1 VQVGEGGLVVCGW
14 SESGKTETALALAE
28 AGARFIS
35 DKWTIIDSSA
45 RVHAFPIA
53 VGIRDWVLEYLPR
66 LRAHVRQADRARL
79 RVART
84 ARAALPL
91 AARATASPRGA
102 ALESQLNRALAL
114 AGRLSLRQSEVAA
127 VYGSA
132 RDPFAGP
139 RLTTLALLTTVPG
152 GRVSVRPVEA
162 AWAARRLALS
172 AAYERRALYELDAR
186 TRYAIGAHAP
196 SPLLDVPAQ
205 EAELVRGV
213 LEGVQLL
220 EVRASFPSDPRKIAD
235 ALAQCC

>member
-1 VQVGEGGLVVCGW
+1 
-14 SESGKTETALALAE
+14 
-28 AGARFIS
+28 
-35 DKWTIIDSSA
+35 
-45 RVHAFPIA
+45 
-53 VGIRDWVLEYLPR
+53 
-66 LRAHVRQADRARL
+66 
-79 RVART
+79 
-84 ARAALPL
+84 
-91 AARATASPRGA
+91 
-102 ALESQLNRALAL
+102 
-114 AGRLSLRQSEVAA
+114 
-127 VYGSA
+127 
-132 RDPFAGP
+132 
-139 RLTTLALLTTVPG
+139 
-152 GRVSVRPVEA
+152 VSVRPVEA